1 MTTRTWEQLTRD
13 SDDSKLQPI
22 NRRWIFC
29 TGCCSVWS
37 KRRSVLASFGKTS
50 FYVVFTTRRGF
61 LRPRDLESG
70 VCRYVVG
77 GGIGSGP
84 DSVSGDFKF
93 RSELMIIGR
102 NDKFLQQWLPRLS
115 SDCCQL
121 INLFFPKNFF
131 VTPFLCFGLSCR
143 CFSKLESNKLYWWVL
158 FFIFCL
164 SFEFFFESSPMKSLW
179 QICSNCTSNQ
189 NSTQHSKPFLWS
201 HDNYLNTSKPVKAML
216 KVTAVVISAS
226 NFAWLWFEK
235 ALVIF
240 ILFYT
245 SNVWITCSYSNT

>member
-50 FYVVFTTRRGF
+50 FYVVFTTGRGF
-61 LRPRDLESG
+61 LRARDLESG
-70 VCRYVVG
+70 VCRYVVVVV
-77 GGIGSGP
+77 GSGP

-158 FFIFCL
+158 FLFFVFIWIFFRIL
-164 SFEFFFESSPMKSLW
+164 SNEVPLTNLQQLHFKSKFNATFETFFVKSWQLFE
-179 QICSNCTSNQ
+179 
-189 NSTQHSKPFLWS
+189 HF
-201 HDNYLNTSKPVKAML
+201 KAG
-216 KVTAVVISAS
+216 
-226 NFAWLWFEK
+226 
-235 ALVIF
+235 
-240 ILFYT
+240 
-245 SNVWITCSYSNT
+245 